1 MSKSKL
7 QQQLDDKIWTIVD
20 YLLSVVL
27 DKTTLES

>member
-7 QQQLDDKIWTIVD
+7 QQQLDDKIWNIVD